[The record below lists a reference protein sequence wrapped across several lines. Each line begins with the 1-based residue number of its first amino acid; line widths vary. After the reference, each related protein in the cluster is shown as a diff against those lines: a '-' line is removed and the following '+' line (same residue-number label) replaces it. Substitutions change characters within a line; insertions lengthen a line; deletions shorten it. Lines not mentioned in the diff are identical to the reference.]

1 MSPFL
6 FQDIKNKICDPMGRN
21 CIETNS
27 AETFNCSTSCTG
39 IYADVQWVGSD
50 IEEEL
55 KDDTDELGDWKGK
68 VGDDMRFALIEREMK
83 LMRKDFG
90 EIVKS
95 TFGKGVE
102 EQDRKKYRRLISE
115 YRKFKTRSVK
125 HFRFNNGSDFSAY
138 GRLQFIND
146 KNLNNSR

>member
-1 MSPFL
+1 M
-6 FQDIKNKICDPMGRN
+6 QICNPNGRD
-21 CIETNS
+21 CIQRNS

-102 EQDRKKYRRLISE
+102 EQDRKKYRGLISE

-146 KNLNNSR
+146 KNLNNCR

>member
-55 KDDTDELGDWKGK
+55 KDDTDELGDLKGK

-115 YRKFKTRSVK
+115 YRMFKTRSVK

>member
-1 MSPFL
+1 M
-6 FQDIKNKICDPMGRN
+6 
-21 CIETNS
+21 NS
-27 AETFNCSTSCTG
+27 AKTFNCSTSCTG

-55 KDDTDELGDWKGK
+55 KDDTDELGDLKGK
-68 VGDDMRFALIEREMK
+68 VGDDRRFALIEREMK

-95 TFGKGVE
+95 TFGKGVQE
-102 EQDRKKYRRLISE
+102 KDRKKYRRLISE

-125 HFRFNNGSDFSAY
+125 YFRFNNGSDFSAY
-138 GRLQFIND
+138 GRPQFDND
-146 KNLNNSR
+146 KNLNNFR